1 MEMTLSLKHIKWF
14 NFTWVLK
21 LLTSHKCH
29 CSHLVQFVTQTTP
42 TFWRA
47 FNSYSSWLIVTP
59 TDWEE
64 SFTARNGGPTWPE
77 CCFLS
82 PFVLRRRE
90 IANQGLVQLYLEA
103 DTLSWLSA
111 ETHPPPPVL
120 LSLLAQNLSPKDISK
135 SIITSWKLYD
145 GYICVSTAIK
155 WLIDVVV
162 GSWSGMIWS
171 LGTEHWQAYG
181 CGCKQLIYTV
191 STHESYN
198 WKPIRSS
205 TLQLKL
211 YLAARHCNVVTN

>member
-82 PFVLRRRE
+82 PFVQRRRKWPT
-90 IANQGLVQLYLEA
+90 QCQPRLLQLSPEA
-103 DTLSWLSA
+103 AMLSQASVETYQFPPPPPLSA
-111 ETHPPPPVL
+111 ER
-120 LSLLAQNLSPKDISK
+120 NLSPKDIAGSD
-135 SIITSWKLYD
+135 ITSWKFD
-145 GYICVSTAIK
+145 I
-155 WLIDVVV
+155 
-162 GSWSGMIWS
+162 
-171 LGTEHWQAYG
+171 
-181 CGCKQLIYTV
+181 
-191 STHESYN
+191 
-198 WKPIRSS
+198 
-205 TLQLKL
+205 
-211 YLAARHCNVVTN
+211 